1 MAELMTKIPTSSEAL
16 ESARTFQILVT
27 EAEQGARLQRAR
39 RDRAIRIAL
48 DNGITQYRIAKTLG
62 ISEQAIAKIKRQFPQ
77 TPYREAPALTMARPR
92 TLAEQVG
99 WPER

>member
-1 MAELMTKIPTSSEAL
+1 MAELMTKTPTGSEAL

-39 RDRAIRIAL
+39 RDRAIRLAL
-48 DNGITQYRIAKTLG
+48 DLGITQYRIARTLG
-62 ISEQAIAKIKRQFPQ
+62 ISEQAIAKIRRQIPQ
-77 TPYREAPALTMARPR
+77 TTYLQPAPTATRPR

-99 WPER
+99 WPGRR